1 MKRTDSIDA
10 DRTTRSGASM
20 QIACVGLGFVGYN
33 SAVAFS
39 QSSYPVTGVDTNTEL
54 IESIRNGDAP
64 FETTALDTY
73 IDEGTCEVTT
83 AISDASNADTY
94 IISVPTPLL
103 DDDTPD
109 LSYVR
114 AASRDV
120 SRVLEKDNLVVI
132 QSTIYPGCTQH
143 DVIPELERSGLEAG
157 TDFGVS
163 HVPER
168 YSPGND
174 RSERATRVVGSIT
187 DLWRDVTA
195 ALYEDVADDTKP
207 VSSLEVAETTKLI
220 ENIQRDVNIALVNE
234 LATAME
240 TIGLDVSEVL
250 DAAATKWNFDQY
262 EPGLGVGGHCLPV
275 DPHYFLSAVEE
286 QGERLELVPVAREI
300 NDSMPARY
308 LETIRQSL
316 TAVGKRP
323 SSAVVSVLGVTYKP
337 NVSDLRN
344 SAAVELVSRL
354 QAQNI
359 TVEVYDSQY
368 PADKEIE
375 DSGIT
380 NGSTP
385 ITAVRNADVLV
396 VGTPHDSFQE
406 FNPDALAAAMAPNPI
421 LIDPQRL
428 FDPAAVAD
436 SDLNRPL
443 ELDAGWTGQQ
453 RLGEPTGE
461 TPADGVVTD
470 RGDNHE

>member
-1 MKRTDSIDA
+1 MKRTNSIDT
-10 DRTTRSGASM
+10 DRTTRFKTSM

-39 QSSYPVTGVDTNTEL
+39 RSSYPVIGVDTDAEL
-54 IESIRNGDAP
+54 IESIRHGDAP
-64 FETTALDTY
+64 FETTALDAH
-73 IDEGTCEVTT
+73 IDDGTCEVTT
-83 AISDASNADTY
+83 TISDASDADAY
-94 IISVPTPLL
+94 IISVPTPLS

-120 SRVLEKDNLVVI
+120 STVLEKDDLVVV
-132 QSTIYPGCTQH
+132 QSTIYPGCTEH

-174 RSERATRVVGSIT
+174 RSERATRIIGSIT

-207 VSSLEVAETTKLI
+207 VSSLEVAETTKLV

-234 LATAME
+234 LATAMN
-240 TIGLDVSEVL
+240 TIGIDVSEVL
-250 DAAATKWNFDQY
+250 DAAATKWNFDRY
-262 EPGLGVGGHCLPV
+262 DPGLGVGGHCLPV
-275 DPHYFLSAVEE
+275 DPHYFLSAVED
-286 QGERLELVPVAREI
+286 QGETLGLVPVARDI

-308 LETIRQSL
+308 LEMIRQLL

-323 SSAVVSVLGVTYKP
+323 TSAIVAVLGVTYKP

-368 PADKEIE
+368 PADEEIE

-396 VGTPHDSFQE
+396 VGTPHDSFRE
-406 FNPDALAAAMAPNPI
+406 FDPDALAVAMAPNPI

-436 SDLNRPL
+436 SDLHRPL
-443 ELDAGWTGQQ
+443 ELETGWAGRQ
-453 RLGEPTGE
+453 RLGEPMGE
-461 TPADGVVTD
+461 TPADGTVTD
-470 RGDNHE
+470 RRENHD